1 MTCPISLSQSSDSAA
16 KLVQSVGDWLRLSKS
31 FPIIGFF
38 LLFLLVPSCGG
49 GPSGP
54 GGING
59 GGGSGGTGGGGG
71 TPPPGGSSASIEH
84 VVIVVFENQNFS
96 DVIGNSAMPYINQ
109 LARQNALATQ
119 FYANVH
125 PSMGNYFMMT
135 TGQVV
140 STDDNFPGTFTG
152 DDVAQALTAAG
163 KSWKVYAESVPM
175 VGYVGDDQYPYIK
188 HHNPFSYFDDV
199 RNSTAQRN
207 NIVPFTDFVQT
218 LNANT
223 LPNYAFIVPNNL
235 HNGHDCP
242 SGLTCSNSD
251 RLAAI
256 DSWLQTNVGPIL
268 GNSSINASSVLVLTF
283 DESASDNMLGGG
295 RIPVVLAG
303 GQIKT
308 SFQSMTTYQFP
319 SLLRFSLKSLG
330 VNSFPGAAASAPDMD
345 EFLK

>member
-1 MTCPISLSQSSDSAA
+1 
-16 KLVQSVGDWLRLSKS
+16 LSKP
-31 FPIIGFF
+31 FPIIGFI
-38 LLFLLVPSCGG
+38 LLFLLVASCGG
-49 GPSGP
+49 GPSGS
-54 GGING
+54 GGTNG

-71 TPPPGGSSASIEH
+71 TPPPTGSSASVEH
-84 VVIVVFENQNFS
+84 VVIVVFENQNYS

-109 LARQNALATQ
+109 LARQNSLATQ

-125 PSMGNYFMMT
+125 PSIGNYFMMT

-140 STDDNFPGTFTG
+140 STDDNFAGTFSG
-152 DDVAQALTAAG
+152 EDVTQAITAAG
-163 KSWKVYAESVPM
+163 KTWKVYAESLPS
-175 VGYVGDDQYPYIK
+175 VGYIDGDQYPYIK

-199 RNSTAQRN
+199 RSSATQRN
-207 NIVPFTDFVQT
+207 NIAPFTDFAPA
-218 LNANT
+218 LAANT
-223 LPNYAFIVPNNL
+223 LPNYAFIVPDNL

-242 SGLTCSNSD
+242 SGPTCSNSD

-256 DSWLQTNVGPIL
+256 DSWLQTNVGPML
-268 GNSSINASSVLVLTF
+268 ANSSISNSSLLMLTF
-283 DESASDNMLGGG
+283 DESASDNTLGGG

-308 SFQSMTTYQFP
+308 SFQSTTTYQFP

-330 VNSFPGAAASAPDMD
+330 VTSFPGASANAPDMD